1 MKRYYDINHGTKDYD
16 PVARR
21 FGVNPDFSF
30 GDKVIPGRAKQE
42 DKTTSVRHRS
52 KERVNVRH
60 ETTKA
65 RTESMPKKMKAF
77 VSEKEAS
84 KEIKS
89 LYQYLLSMKAL
100 VEAKDA
106 NNGEKIEKMNGLI
119 HDSLKLALFEE
130 MQHSLK
136 GKKEVIGKEK

>member
-16 PVARR
+16 PEARR
-21 FGVNPDFSF
+21 FGVTPEF
-30 GDKVIPGRAKQE
+30 GFADKVIPGRGVAKQE

-52 KERVNVRH
+52 KERINLRH

-77 VSEKEAS
+77 VSEKEAT

-89 LYQYLLSMKAL
+89 LYQYLLSMKSL
-100 VEAKDA
+100 VESKDA
-106 NNGEKIEKMNGLI
+106 NSGEKIEKMNGLI
-119 HDSLKLALFEE
+119 NDSLKLALFED
-130 MQHSLK
+130 MGHPLK
-136 GKKEVIGKEK
+136 GKKEVIGK